1 VSAKDKRQTE
11 IRRIVRTARPA
22 TQAELAALLG
32 EQGFDVTQTTVSRDL
47 TDLGLRK
54 APDGRYELAE
64 DLHLKRMC
72 ADLVQS
78 VERSANLIIVKTFAG
93 TAEGVGA
100 ALDAAAH
107 DGVLGCVA
115 GDDTLLVVTRDA
127 GAAEAVTIMLRT
139 YSRKDS

>member
-1 VSAKDKRQTE
+1 M
-11 IRRIVRTARPA
+11 
-22 TQAELAALLG
+22 ALLKEHG
-32 EQGFDVTQTTVSRDL
+32 HDVTQTTISRDL
-47 TDLGLRK
+47 AELNLRK

-78 VERSANLIIVKTFAG
+78 VECSANLVVVKTVAG

-100 ALDAAAH
+100 ALDDVGR

-115 GDDTLLVVTRDA
+115 GDDTLLVVTRDEAIA
-127 GAAEAVTIMLRT
+127 GDIVDLLRK
-139 YSRKDS
+139 YSGKET